1 MRLAVP
7 IAIVVLA
14 VAVAGC
20 GGDSSSGTES
30 NPPAVTV
37 VPQGGAAT
45 APAGAS
51 AQHCDSGAVGAE
63 ALLATGASCGE
74 ARQVLLAWQRDP
86 GCAGS
91 PGASHSA
98 CSVRAYRCIGTRTD
112 RGLDV
117 SCAGPGH
124 SIAFIA
130 KND

>member
-7 IAIVVLA
+7 IAIVLLA
-14 VAVAGC
+14 AAVAGC
-20 GGDSSSGTES
+20 GDSSSGTGS
-30 NPPAVTV
+30 TPTGVTAV
-37 VPQGGAAT
+37 PHEGAGT

-51 AQHCDSGAVGAE
+51 AESCDSGAIDAE
-63 ALLATGASCGE
+63 ALLATDVSCGE
-74 ARQVLLAWQRDP
+74 ARQVLFSWQRDP
-86 GCAGS
+86 GCAAS

-130 KND
+130 EDG